1 MKMSIKISQA
11 YSVTSF
17 YITCNR
23 ILTFVFTIRKEF
35 FYENIIF

>member
-17 YITCNR
+17 YITGNR

-35 FYENIIF
+35 YL